1 MIPLSDVKN
10 YLRIETDFTEDDDA
24 LTRMVNAAIGYI
36 GKHTGHLIGEQTKT
50 YNGDVYVDIYDYPIT
65 YSGDLVKLDYS
76 NKSRFYSDSVTLTVG
91 YKELKDVP
99 EALIQAALMMIDS
112 WYYTEDKNLD
122 LTKIPVGAWQLIHT
136 YKRYV

>member
-1 MIPLSDVKN
+1 MIPLTEVKN
-10 YLRIETDFTEDDDA
+10 HLRIETDFTEDDTA

-36 GKHTGHLIGEQTKT
+36 EKHTGHIFGEQTKT
-50 YNGDVYVDIYDYPIT
+50 YNGDGYVDIYEYPIT
-65 YSGDLVKLDYS
+65 YLGDLTKLDYS
-76 NKSRFYSDSVTLTVG
+76 NKSRFYSDSITLTVG
-91 YKELKDVP
+91 YSTLADITEG
-99 EALIQAALMMIDS
+99 LIQAALMMVDA